1 MIIYQT
7 TELAQIIQKI
17 ITNLT
22 LQEEETLL
30 N

>member
-7 TELAQIIQKI
+7 TEPVQIIQKI